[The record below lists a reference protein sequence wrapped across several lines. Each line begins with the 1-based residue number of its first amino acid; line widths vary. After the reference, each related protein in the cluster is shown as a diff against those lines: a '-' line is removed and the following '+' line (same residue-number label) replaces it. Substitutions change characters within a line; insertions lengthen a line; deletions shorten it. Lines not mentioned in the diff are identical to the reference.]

1 MVKFELVYALNP
13 CFVFIYF
20 MLSFL
25 ELNEQYSVVSTHN
38 AIIINITRLAV

>member
-1 MVKFELVYALNP
+1 MMFLWRAMIKFELVYVLNP

-25 ELNEQYSVVSTHN
+25 ELNEQYLVVSTYDGCN
-38 AIIINITRLAV
+38 Y